1 MEIVLTW
8 QSVVGAA
15 AIIGAFIALV
25 TYLKKLFGWFDQQ
38 AKQDNEIKD
47 IKAEQEILVKGMLA
61 CLKGLNKLGCDGEV
75 TGQIT
80 AIEDH
85 LNKQAHSHA

>member
-15 AIIGAFIALV
+15 AIIGSFIALI

-38 AKQDNEIKD
+38 AKQDQEIRDIKD
-47 IKAEQEILVKGMLA
+47 EQEILINGMLA

-80 AIEDH
+80 AIENH
-85 LNKQAHSHA
+85 LNKKAHSHA

>member
-1 MEIVLTW
+1 MQITLTW
-8 QSVVGAA
+8 QSIVGAA

-38 AKQDNEIKD
+38 AKQDRDIQNIKD
-47 IKAEQEILVKGMLA
+47 EQELLIKGMLA
-61 CLKGLNKLGCDGEV
+61 CLKGLNRLGCDGEV

-85 LNKQAHSHA
+85 LNKTAHQHG